1 MVGRDAPLL
10 NRRDRL
16 IARARQGYRLA
27 YGVEP
32 SRFVAAPGRI
42 NLIGEHADYTDG
54 YALACAID
62 RETIVA
68 AGPPAPTTREKL
80 FEVVALDMGDMASAR
95 DRFDLV
101 APIRPG
107 ENNWQNHVRGVVQA
121 LGRYGQRVRPMR
133 IAISGDV
140 PMGTGLSS
148 SAAFGVA
155 VALACSDY
163 CGLGLSPDLLAKAA
177 QLAEQDFAGT
187 ASGITAQLAS
197 AASLGGHA
205 LLVDCSSMGH
215 MAIPIHP
222 DLAITAI
229 DTGVRRDPAIDIVA
243 ARRAECAAAA
253 EHFAVKTLREVDAAM
268 LLDAEASLDPML
280 LARARHVVGEA
291 ARIEW
296 IGEGLVRGDTALLA
310 EVMHEAQL
318 SLAQDFAA
326 SLPQIDQ
333 LTAMIAEALGDA
345 GGVRLS
351 DAGPGGCLVAISSA
365 DATGAIDEALARYN
379 RTATGVPAR
388 AQRLH
393 PSAGAAPIELE

>member
-1 MVGRDAPLL
+1 MD
-10 NRRDRL
+10 RRDRL

-32 SRFVAAPGRI
+32 SHFVAAPGRI

-54 YALACAID
+54 YALTCAID

-68 AGPPAPTTREKL
+68 AGPAAPTTREKL
-80 FEVVALDMGDMASAR
+80 FEAVALDMGDMASAR

-148 SAAFGVA
+148 SASFGVA

-163 CGLGLSPDLLAKAA
+163 CGLGLSTDLLAKAA
-177 QLAEQDFAGT
+177 QLAEQDFAGK
-187 ASGITAQLAS
+187 AGGITAQLAS
-197 AASLGGHA
+197 AASTAGHG
-205 LLVDCSSMGH
+205 LLVDCRSLDH

-229 DTGVRRDPAIDIVA
+229 DIGVRRDPAIDIVA

-253 EHFAVKTLREVDAAM
+253 EHFAVKALGDVDAAM
-268 LLDAEASLDPML
+268 LLEAEGSLDPVL

-310 EVMHEAQL
+310 EVMHESHL
-318 SLAQDFAA
+318 SLSQDFAA
-326 SLPQIDQ
+326 SLPQIDH

-351 DAGPGGCLVAISSA
+351 GAGMGGSLVAISSA
-365 DATGAIDEALARYN
+365 DATGAIDGALARYN
-379 RTATGVPAR
+379 RAATGLPAR
-388 AQRLH
+388 AQRFR

>member
-1 MVGRDAPLL
+1 MD
-10 NRRDRL
+10 RRDRL

-27 YGVEP
+27 YGAEP
-32 SRFVAAPGRI
+32 SHFVAAPGRI

-68 AGPPAPTTREKL
+68 AGPAAPTTREKL
-80 FEVVALDMGDMASAR
+80 FEAVALDMGDMASTR

-133 IAISGDV
+133 IAIAGDV
-140 PMGTGLSS
+140 PIGTGLSS
-148 SAAFGVA
+148 SASFGVA

-163 CGLGLSPDLLAKAA
+163 CGLGLSTDLLAKAA
-177 QLAEQDFAGT
+177 QLAEQDFAGH
-187 ASGITAQLAS
+187 AGGIAAPLAS
-197 AASLGGHA
+197 AASMAAHA
-205 LLVDCSSMGH
+205 LLLDCSSLNH
-215 MAIPIHP
+215 MALPIHA

-253 EHFAVKTLREVDAAM
+253 EHFAVKMLREVDAAM
-268 LLDAEASLDPML
+268 LLEAEGRLDPVL
-280 LARARHVVGEA
+280 LARARHVVSEA

-310 EVMHEAQL
+310 EVMHESHFSL
-318 SLAQDFAA
+318 SRDFAA

-333 LTAMIAEALGDA
+333 LAALVAEALGDA

-351 DAGPGGCLVAISSA
+351 GAGLGGCLVAISSA
-365 DATGAIDEALARYN
+365 DATGAIDEAMARYN
-379 RTATGVPAR
+379 RADTGLPAR
-388 AQRLH
+388 AQRFQ
-393 PSAGAAPIELE
+393 PSARAAPIELE